1 MIIGIDLGNFG
12 VNTSENDFFYSR
24 ISDISNFSEENKINY
39 EGTNLYIGDGEFSTD
54 WDKSKKENTLPL
66 LFSALARSTEENFF
80 QVVLGLPIQQY
91 KTNKDEF
98 QKYIEENR
106 GKTIIYKG
114 IKREIIISDILIAP
128 EGAAVY
134 YNLSLDKKKM
144 IGNKPLIIIDIGGR
158 TTDVCL
164 FEGKKIKFVRTIP
177 VGMLNVYKDIIDY
190 VNTTYT
196 EDYNLEDGEVIL
208 KEGLFLRGKQE
219 DVSFIK
225 PILQR
230 HFNSIYKELQLNF
243 NTSKGYLL
251 LTGGGSITFKQAFK
265 NRLENLIISDD
276 PLFDNAKGFKKL
288 GVSIWQGK

>member
-39 EGTNLYIGDGEFSTD
+39 EGIDLYIGDGEFSTD
-54 WDKSKKENTLPL
+54 WNKGKKESTLPL
-66 LFSALARSTEENFF
+66 LFSALARSSNENFF

-91 KTNKDEF
+91 KNNKDEF

-106 GKTIIYKG
+106 GKTIIYKS
-114 IKREIIISDILIAP
+114 IRREIIISDVLIAP
-128 EGAAVY
+128 EGAAAY
-134 YNLSLDKKKM
+134 YNLSMEQKNI
-144 IGNKPLIIIDIGGR
+144 IGTKPLIIIDIGGR

-164 FEGKKIKFVRTIP
+164 FENKKIKFVRTIP
-177 VGMLNVYKDIIDY
+177 VGMLNTYKDIIDY
-190 VNTTYT
+190 INTTYT
-196 EDYNLEDGEVIL
+196 EGYKLEDGEQIL
-208 KEGLFLRGKQE
+208 KEGLFLRGKQQ

-230 HFNSIYKELQLNF
+230 HFNSIYKDLQLNF
-243 NTSKGYLL
+243 NTSKGYVL

-276 PLFDNAKGFKKL
+276 PVFDNAKGFKKL
-288 GVSIWQGK
+288 GESIWQGK